1 MQGVSRHNEV
11 LKYIAD
17 FRLYYDRM
25 PCAKEIQHDL
35 KISRTVL
42 SRILMKLV
50 ERGRLVPTPRHCLAY
65 RVASVKGNGAV
76 AHEVRAK

>member
-50 ERGRLVPTPRHCLAY
+50 QRGRLVPTPRHCLAY
-65 RVASVKGNGAV
+65 RVASVKGNGV
-76 AHEVRAK
+76 TPNEAKVK